1 MSQSVTE
8 GTTTTRRIVVDKPR
22 TIDFMGEE
30 NRVYATPELIRD
42 IEMTCR
48 DFLLEYVE
56 EGKDSVGIRVELDH
70 IAATLLGMWVDISII
85 VIEID
90 GARVTFEIECRDQL
104 EKVAVG
110 VHTRFV
116 VGVESTAARL
126 AGKRAKLT

>member
-1 MSQSVTE
+1 MKE
-8 GTTTTRRIVVDKPR
+8 GFNEGIKTTRRINVDRSR

-56 EGKDSVGIRVELDH
+56 EGKDSVGIRIELDH
-70 IAATLLGMWVDISII
+70 IAATLLGMWVDISIVVI
-85 VIEID
+85 VID

-116 VGVESTAARL
+116 VSVGSTAARL
-126 AGKRAKLT
+126 ANKRAKLT